1 MGLTALLVVL
11 TIINYQVSAM
21 YNAQV
26 GMFLMEQVRLVQG
39 LRLRVWY
46 IIRSLL
52 AWWLLVL
59 S

>member
-21 YNAQV
+21 YNAQA
-26 GMFLMEQVRLVQG
+26 GMSLMILVRLVLG

-46 IIRSLL
+46 ITRSLL

>member
-26 GMFLMEQVRLVQG
+26 GMFLMEQVRLVLG